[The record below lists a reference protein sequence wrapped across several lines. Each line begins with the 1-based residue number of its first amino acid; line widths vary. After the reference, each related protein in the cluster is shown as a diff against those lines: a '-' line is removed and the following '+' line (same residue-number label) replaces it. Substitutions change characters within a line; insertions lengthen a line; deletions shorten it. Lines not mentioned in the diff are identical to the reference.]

1 MTIHFF
7 GDHQKFLY
15 KQCHLLTQHIFNGD
29 IVGIMLSESS
39 AMSKCLSI
47 SQVTDTALD
56 FLLCQHQSFNLG
68 SSLGTADSISQQ
80 KIKPGAW
87 ASILVMQLILF
98 FFFFSSLWKWLTLL
112 LSLVYCRPRRMYGKF
127 LCIPYGNILPVYYSI
142 SSHTFY
148 FLRPSGGELP
158 YTVLRNLKTQLDLD
172 VLCSNTKLIF
182 HLIVIWFLEA
192 IHGLCSYSLLKFGE

>member
-1 MTIHFF
+1 MPINQPH
-7 GDHQKFLY
+7 
-15 KQCHLLTQHIFNGD
+15 
-29 IVGIMLSESS
+29 
-39 AMSKCLSI
+39 
-47 SQVTDTALD
+47 TALN

-68 SSLGTADSISQQ
+68 RSLGTGDSISQQ

-87 ASILVMQLILF
+87 ASIPAMQLILF
-98 FFFFSSLWKWLTLL
+98 FTMEMAYFLL
-112 LSLVYCRPRRMYGKF
+112 LGLVFCHLRRMYGKF

-172 VLCSNTKLIF
+172 ILCSNSMLII
-182 HLIVIWFLEA
+182 HSIVI
-192 IHGLCSYSLLKFGE
+192 

>member
-1 MTIHFF
+1 MPVNQPSDWHSSGLPSVPTSVIQPGQLPGHSW
-7 GDHQKFLY
+7 Q
-15 KQCHLLTQHIFNGD
+15 HLSTENQ
-29 IVGIMLSESS
+29 
-39 AMSKCLSI
+39 AW
-47 SQVTDTALD
+47 
-56 FLLCQHQSFNLG
+56 
-68 SSLGTADSISQQ
+68 SLGLHPCYAANFI
-80 KIKPGAW
+80 I
-87 ASILVMQLILF
+87 F
-98 FFFFSSLWKWLTLL
+98 FFFSLWKWLTLL